1 MRPPLAEGTTSNASP
16 KLVRAAPVRQSA
28 CAVAALAFGMRI
40 ELGSLSELHAVGTR
54 RDFFRLVGL
63 GGALVLLPGFFAACE
78 SDDVTGLP
86 GSGDPIVIDFS
97 TGDVAFLQLAH
108 VLEQLEADFYDRV
121 VAAFA
126 QSNFT
131 TTEQALLT
139 DIRNHEVVHRAFLE
153 SMLGAGVA
161 FTVTPAYKGLAFT
174 DRTTVLAFAKSVE
187 DLGIAMYNGAAQYLV
202 STDTLTLLSKIAAV
216 EGRHASTIGDL
227 IATRTNAFAP
237 LAVDNLYRPAKVA
250 DAAQANLVD
259 KLGFANAPQIFVQG
273 PNANG

>member
-1 MRPPLAEGTTSNASP
+1 
-16 KLVRAAPVRQSA
+16 
-28 CAVAALAFGMRI
+28 MRI

-187 DLGIAMYNGAAQYLV
+187 DLGIAMYNGAAQYL
-202 STDTLTLLSKIAAV
+202 TGPDTLLVLAKIVSV
-216 EGRHASTIGDL
+216 EGRHSTAIRDL
-227 IATRTNAFAP
+227 QEAKSATFSP
-237 LAVDNLYRPAKVA
+237 DPSDDVWRPAKS
-250 DAAQANLVD
+250 AASIQTYLVD
-259 KLGFANAPQIFVQG
+259 KLGFANIPATFIQG
-273 PNANG
+273 PQGDG

>member
-1 MRPPLAEGTTSNASP
+1 
-16 KLVRAAPVRQSA
+16 
-28 CAVAALAFGMRI
+28 MRI

-54 RDFFRLVGL
+54 RDFLRLVGL
-63 GGALVLLPGFFAACE
+63 GGALVLLPGFISACN

-86 GSGDPIVIDFS
+86 GSGEPVVIDFS
-97 TGDVAFLQLAH
+97 VGDVAFLQLAH

-121 VAAFA
+121 LAAFA

-131 TTEQALLT
+131 TNEQALLT
-139 DIRNHEVVHRAFLE
+139 DIRNHEAVHRAFLE
-153 SMLGAGVA
+153 STLGAVA
-161 FTVTPAYKGLAFT
+161 FTVTPAYKSLAFT
-174 DRTTVLAFAKSVE
+174 DRTAVLAFAKSVE

-227 IATRTNAFAP
+227 IAARTNSFAP
-237 LAVDNLYRPAKVA
+237 LETDNLYRPTKVA
-250 DAAQANLVD
+250 DAAQENLVD

-273 PNANG
+273 PNGNG